1 MKVVCRNCKNGLL
14 CAANYRVICKL
25 DGGNR
30 HSWDTCEKGKYEGDK

>member
-14 CAANYRVICKL
+14 CAANYRVVCKL

-30 HSWDTCEKGKYEGDK
+30 HSWDTCEKGEYEDE